1 MNKLFLSL
9 TIFTLA
15 LAGILAPAP
24 SHADQRLVTPEFW
37 KQTNAEEIENMIQ
50 NGASIHIVEPE
61 FLWTPLHLASGFTTD
76 SRIIIALLN
85 QGADIHATDRD
96 GAHPLHIAA
105 GFNIGDGVVKLLL
118 NRGADIEFQD
128 NNGFT
133 PLHWAAANAS
143 SPVSATLLLKRNADI
158 EARSNEELTPIL
170 AAAEFS
176 TSEALLR
183 LLFDSGADIT
193 AIANDGISIVDR
205 LERNDA
211 LRDTPTRELIEQK
224 YCEQLGL
231 SC

>member
-9 TIFTLA
+9 TVVTFA
-15 LAGILAPAP
+15 LVGMLAPAP
-24 SHADQRLVTPEFW
+24 LYADQRLVTPEFW
-37 KQTNAEEIENMIQ
+37 KQTSAEEVENMIQ
-50 NGASIHIVEPE
+50 NGANIHIVEPE
-61 FLWTPLHLASGFTTD
+61 FLWTPLHLAAGFTTD

-143 SPVSATLLLKRNADI
+143 SPVSATLLLKRDANL
-158 EARSNEELTPIL
+158 EARSNEGLTPIL

-176 TSEALLR
+176 TSEDLLR
-183 LLFDSGADIT
+183 LLYDSGADIT

-205 LERNDA
+205 LERNEA
-211 LRDTPTRELIEQK
+211 LRNSSTRELIEQR
-224 YCEQLGL
+224 YFESGG
-231 SC
+231 

>member
-9 TIFTLA
+9 TIVTLA
-15 LAGILAPAP
+15 LVGMSAPAP
-24 SHADQRLVTPEFW
+24 SYADQRLVTPEFG
-37 KQTNAEEIENMIQ
+37 KQTNAEEIQNMIE

-76 SRIIIALLN
+76 SRIIITLLN
-85 QGADIHATDRD
+85 QGADIHAKDRD

-105 GFNIGDGVVKLLL
+105 GFNVGDGIVKLLL

-133 PLHWAAANAS
+133 PLHWAAANAA
-143 SPVSATLLLKRNADI
+143 SPVSATLLLKRGANI
-158 EARSNEELTPIL
+158 EARSKEGLTPIL

-176 TSEALLR
+176 TSEPLLR

-193 AIANDGISIVDR
+193 AIADDGISIVDR
-205 LERNDA
+205 LERNET
-211 LRDTPTRELIEQK
+211 LRETPTRELIEQE
-224 YCEQLGL
+224 YLESGG
-231 SC
+231 